1 MRINAIQSYN
11 YKPAFAE
18 NNKTSEKKEQKIT
31 AKQIGYGLAGLAA
44 IGLATYAII
53 RKGKKPSGAVV
64 EDTAESVKGKL
75 KPRPN
80 SGPDLKPGAAEEPE
94 KIIKPKKTEDAAAH
108 TEGSVPDIKSEAAE
122 EPEKIIKPKKTEDA
136 AAPKSTE
143 GSVPDAKPAQEE
155 QVASANGSQ
164 EKPKTEPA
172 AESSKNKETTE
183 QSAAKNSNTE
193 EQQNNNSVNSENDKE
208 LHSKN
213 TDTPEQ
219 QTSKAEEV
227 KTPENT
233 NSSDA
238 ATDSGKTENS
248 KNNTPPQ
255 EPPVERR
262 IKVTPE
268 ILAPYKEGRVE
279 TKPFLLPGL
288 GDTKP
293 FEGVEK
299 LKYTMLEEGKGRTYQ
314 KFYHNDKVY
323 ETNVYDDLLDEYYET
338 PRVTRYNFAYENGS
352 IVGVA
357 KQDLEKD
364 GFQHGIYK
372 DGLFEPFPIMVKMK
386 GEKEFHKVDA
396 YTADALFELDKRFDP
411 QNM

>member
-18 NNKTSEKKEQKIT
+18 NNKPSEKKEQKIT
-31 AKQIGYGLAGLAA
+31 AKQIGYGLIGLAA

-53 RKGKKPSGAVV
+53 RKGKKPSAGAI
-64 EDTAESVKGKL
+64 EDTAESAKVKL
-75 KPRPN
+75 KPRSTSAPEV
-80 SGPDLKPGAAEEPE
+80 KPGAAEEPE
-94 KIIKPKKTEDAAAH
+94 KIIKPNRTEDAA
-108 TEGSVPDIKSEAAE
+108 VPKNTGETVA
-122 EPEKIIKPKKTEDA
+122 
-136 AAPKSTE
+136 
-143 GSVPDAKPAQEE
+143 DAKQVPEE
-155 QVASANGSQ
+155 QAASANVSHEQ
-164 EKPKTEPA
+164 APKTETVT
-172 AESSKNKETTE
+172 AETPKNTESTE
-183 QSAAKNSNTE
+183 QSAAKSSSTEENHNSNRA
-193 EQQNNNSVNSENDKE
+193 NSEKKE
-208 LHSKN
+208 ELPSTN
-213 TDTPEQ
+213 IDTAEKPAANK
-219 QTSKAEEV
+219 TEEV
-227 KTPENT
+227 KAPENIK
-233 NSSDA
+233 SSDTTA
-238 ATDSGKTENS
+238 ASGKTEKTE
-248 KNNTPPQ
+248 KNNPPQ

-262 IKVTPE
+262 TKVTPE
-268 ILAPYKEGRVE
+268 ILAPYTEGRIE
-279 TKPFLLPGL
+279 IKPFLLPGL

-299 LKYTMLEEGKGRTYQ
+299 LKYVMLGEGKGRTYQ

-323 ETNVYDDLLDEYYET
+323 ETNVYDDILGEYFET

-372 DGLFEPFPIMVKMK
+372 DGRFEPFPILVKMK

>member
-18 NNKTSEKKEQKIT
+18 NNKPSEKKEHKIT

-94 KIIKPKKTEDAAAH
+94 KIIKPKKTEDAAA
-108 TEGSVPDIKSEAAE
+108 
-122 EPEKIIKPKKTEDA
+122 
-136 AAPKSTE
+136 PKSTE

-164 EKPKTEPA
+164 EKPKTETV
-172 AESSKNKETTE
+172 AESPKNKETTE

-193 EQQNNNSVNSENDKE
+193 EQQNNNIVNSENDKE

-227 KTPENT
+227 KAPENT
-233 NSSDA
+233 NSSDNIS
-238 ATDSGKTENS
+238 T
-248 KNNTPPQ
+248 
-255 EPPVERR
+255 
-262 IKVTPE
+262 I
-268 ILAPYKEGRVE
+268 
-279 TKPFLLPGL
+279 
-288 GDTKP
+288 
-293 FEGVEK
+293 
-299 LKYTMLEEGKGRTYQ
+299 
-314 KFYHNDKVY
+314 
-323 ETNVYDDLLDEYYET
+323 
-338 PRVTRYNFAYENGS
+338 
-352 IVGVA
+352 
-357 KQDLEKD
+357 
-364 GFQHGIYK
+364 
-372 DGLFEPFPIMVKMK
+372 
-386 GEKEFHKVDA
+386 
-396 YTADALFELDKRFDP
+396 
-411 QNM
+411 

>member
-18 NNKTSEKKEQKIT
+18 NNKPSEKKEHKIT

-94 KIIKPKKTEDAAAH
+94 KIIKPKKTEDAAA
-108 TEGSVPDIKSEAAE
+108 
-122 EPEKIIKPKKTEDA
+122 
-136 AAPKSTE
+136 PKSTE

-164 EKPKTEPA
+164 EKPKTETV
-172 AESSKNKETTE
+172 AESPKNKETTE

-219 QTSKAEEV
+219 QTSKTEEV
-227 KTPENT
+227 KAPENT

-299 LKYTMLEEGKGRTYQ
+299 LKYAMIEEGKGRTYQ

-323 ETNVYDDLLDEYYET
+323 ETNVYDDLLDEFYET

-372 DGLFEPFPIMVKMK
+372 DGGFDPFPIMVKMK

>member
-18 NNKTSEKKEQKIT
+18 NNKPSEKKEHKIT

-53 RKGKKPSGAVV
+53 RKGKKPSGAVI

-94 KIIKPKKTEDAAAH
+94 KIIKPKKTE
-108 TEGSVPDIKSEAAE
+108 V
-122 EPEKIIKPKKTEDA
+122 A

-155 QVASANGSQ
+155 QIAPANGSQ
-164 EKPKTEPA
+164 EKPKTETA
-172 AESSKNKETTE
+172 AESPKNKETTE

-227 KTPENT
+227 KAPENT

-299 LKYTMLEEGKGRTYQ
+299 LKYAIIEEGKGRTYQ

-372 DGLFEPFPIMVKMK
+372 DGGFDPFPIMVKMK
-386 GEKEFHKVDA
+386 GEKNSIK
-396 YTADALFELDKRFDP
+396 
-411 QNM
+411 